1 MNKTELKQIK
11 KIKVEK
17 CIQEAIRRFTD
28 NKFKMNT
35 FAYISYFVKR
45 NELSFEDDLYI
56 RNKVQ
61 KYIDEN
67 VQTLCPIC
75 FTINEKW
82 I

>member
-17 CIQEAIRRFTD
+17 CIQEAIRRLTD
-28 NKFKMNT
+28 SKFKMNA
-35 FAYISYFVKR
+35 FDYIRYFIKR
-45 NELSFEDDLYI
+45 NELSMSEDLHI
-56 RNKVQ
+56 RNEVQ

-67 VQTLCPIC
+67 VQTLCPVS
-75 FTINEKW
+75 FTINGEW